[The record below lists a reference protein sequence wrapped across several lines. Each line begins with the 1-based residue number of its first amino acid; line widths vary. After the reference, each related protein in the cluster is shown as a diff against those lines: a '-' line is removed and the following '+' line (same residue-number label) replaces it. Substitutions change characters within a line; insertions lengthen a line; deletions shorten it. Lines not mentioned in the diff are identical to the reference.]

1 MKNANVSKINTLGKV
16 SKIIVVILM
25 AVIIAGIVVTTLS
38 AITMATL
45 PEDAIQ
51 ITGSAETEIVVDESK
66 LGSLAGAME
75 KTGTLT
81 SPQQTSTST
90 SSAQTS
96 PSTSLRTKQ
105 TILTTPTT

>member
-16 SKIIVVILM
+16 SKVIVVILM
-25 AVIIAGIVVTTLS
+25 AVIIAGIVATSLS

-66 LGSLAGAME
+66 LGSLA
-75 KTGTLT
+75 
-81 SPQQTSTST
+81 
-90 SSAQTS
+90 
-96 PSTSLRTKQ
+96 
-105 TILTTPTT
+105 